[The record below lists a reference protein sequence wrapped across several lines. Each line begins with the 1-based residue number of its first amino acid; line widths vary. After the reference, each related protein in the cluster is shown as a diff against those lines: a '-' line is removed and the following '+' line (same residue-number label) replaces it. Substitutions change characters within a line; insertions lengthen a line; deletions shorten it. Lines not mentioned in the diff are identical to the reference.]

1 VPLLVSLNED
11 NTVAYKSIT
20 ACISA
25 LGNAKHM
32 VTIEGVT
39 LNEKLIVSQEPK
51 KSNYVYHK

>member
-1 VPLLVSLNED
+1 LLVSLNED